1 MEPMPFY
8 QDEQIP
14 LKLSP
19 NTETLQPVSKQAR
32 NPKAISVFRLK
43 SSGINNIL
51 LKPHCIR

>member
-32 NPKAISVFRLK
+32 NPKAISVFRLIPTAPSRGFNAK
-43 SSGINNIL
+43 TQAF
-51 LKPHCIR
+51 

>member
-19 NTETLQPVSKQAR
+19 NTETLQPVPKQAR
-32 NPKAISVFRLK
+32 NPKAISVFRFREYRLK
-43 SSGINNIL
+43 KGF
-51 LKPHCIR
+51 